1 MGART
6 SWLTGRRALVLG
18 ALAVALIAV
27 VALPRGGEP
36 ESAGGGQEQGAAD
49 VPGEGSAPDATD
61 SASDEADGRGDDPR
75 SEASPPGGSTEG
87 DDPRSE
93 ASPPDGSAEGDD
105 VAEADWDPGSLAPV
119 PVDPVVVN
127 DPIDLDDTGDFGTGL
142 TMEVLRIES
151 VDGEA
156 TDRFEVAGPA
166 LQIHLQA
173 TNNTDDLITLARTQV
188 EVSYGEDRIPGLELS
203 GPGVT
208 AFPTSLAAG
217 ERARATVVFRVPV
230 DQRDQVQILVNHGTD
245 APTIVFEGAAT

>member
-1 MGART
+1 MGAGI
-6 SWLTGRRALVLG
+6 SWLTRRRALVLG
-18 ALAVALIAV
+18 ALAVALIGV

-36 ESAGGGQEQGAAD
+36 ESVGEGQERDAAD
-49 VPGEGSAPDATD
+49 EPGEGSARDATD
-61 SASDEADGRGDDPR
+61 SASEADGRGDDPPSEVSPPGGSAEGDDPP
-75 SEASPPGGSTEG
+75 SEASPPGGS
-87 DDPRSE
+87 
-93 ASPPDGSAEGDD
+93 AAGDD

-142 TMEVLRIES
+142 TMEVLLIEP

-156 TDRFEVAGPA
+156 TGRFEVAGPA

-173 TNNTDDLITLARTQV
+173 INDTDDLIPLARTQV
-188 EVSYGEDRIPGLELS
+188 DVSYGEDRTPGLALS
-203 GPGVT
+203 GPDVIP
-208 AFPTSLAAG
+208 FPTTLAAG